1 MKIRIKTND
10 YRGFEEFPIVS
21 IKYQLDEKGIP
32 VDIAIGATEDVL
44 EHISEF
50 AQIGY
55 NIRHL
60 IVDGF
65 LTGDV
70 ELIIKGASHEA
81 LYARLNHFNVVEASK
96 VIYK

>member
-10 YRGFEEFPIVS
+10 YRVFEEFPIVS
-21 IKYQLDEKGIP
+21 IKYSLDENGVP
-32 VDIAIGATEDVL
+32 VDIVIAANEETL

-55 NIRHL
+55 NVRHL

-65 LTGDV
+65 LDSDA
-70 ELIIKGASHEA
+70 ELILAGATHEA
-81 LYARLNHFNVVEASK
+81 LYARLNHFNVVEAK
-96 VIYK
+96 RVIYK

>member
-10 YRGFEEFPIVS
+10 YRGFEEFSIVS
-21 IKYQLDEKGIP
+21 IKYQLDKNGVP
-32 VDIAIGATEDVL
+32 VDIIIAGTEDVL

-55 NIRHL
+55 NVRHL

-65 LTGDV
+65 LDSDAG
-70 ELIIKGASHEA
+70 LILAGATHEA
-81 LYARLNHFNVVEASK
+81 LYARLNHFNVVEASE